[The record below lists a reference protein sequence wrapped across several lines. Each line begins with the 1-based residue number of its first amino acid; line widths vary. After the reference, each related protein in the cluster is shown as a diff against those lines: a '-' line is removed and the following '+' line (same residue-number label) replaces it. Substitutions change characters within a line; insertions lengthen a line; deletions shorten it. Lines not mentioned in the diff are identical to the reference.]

1 MDNRISGCL
10 QSGQIQEEVLV
21 MRRRAFALGLAAAAA
36 ALVGG
41 PQVAHGQSYPN
52 RVIRMVVPFAPG
64 GSNDIIG
71 RIIAE
76 RLTEALGQS
85 VVIEN
90 KPGAGGS
97 LGTDQV
103 AKSAPDGYTLMIGAT
118 STLAANPSLYTKM
131 NLDPPK
137 DLTPITQIATGP
149 FVLAVPSSLPV
160 KSVGEL
166 IALAKAKPGEINFG
180 SSGVGSSLQLTA
192 ELFKSMAG
200 INIVHV
206 PYRGL
211 GPALTDV
218 VAGRIQIIFSD
229 MAGLLPFVQSG
240 QIRALGVTSAKRSA
254 DLPDLPTLAEAGV
267 PGYDA
272 TSWYGILGPAGLP
285 PEIVARLNAELKKIV
300 HSPAMTERFKTLGIE
315 AVTGT
320 PQEFSTYIRSEMDK
334 WRAVVKAAD
343 IKVD

>member
-1 MDNRISGCL
+1 MVDL
-10 QSGQIQEEVLV
+10 PHLLV
-21 MRRRAFALGLAAAAA
+21 VHPSVAAA
-36 ALVGG
+36 
-41 PQVAHGQSYPN
+41 
-52 RVIRMVVPFAPG
+52 
-64 GSNDIIG
+64 
-71 RIIAE
+71 
-76 RLTEALGQS
+76 S
-85 VVIEN
+85 V
-90 KPGAGGS
+90 K
-97 LGTDQV
+97 
-103 AKSAPDGYTLMIGAT
+103 
-118 STLAANPSLYTKM
+118 
-131 NLDPPK
+131 
-137 DLTPITQIATGP
+137 
-149 FVLAVPSSLPV
+149 
-160 KSVGEL
+160 EL

>member
-1 MDNRISGCL
+1 MTT
-10 QSGQIQEEVLV
+10 
-21 MRRRAFALGLAAAAA
+21 RRTALMSACAAWLAPASAWAQPFPA
-36 ALVGG
+36 K
-41 PQVAHGQSYPN
+41 P
-52 RVIRMVVPFAPG
+52 IRYIVPVPAGG
-64 GSNDIIG
+64 GSDFIG
-71 RIIAE
+71 RTVCE
-76 RLTEALGQS
+76 RWGKALGQTF
-85 VVIEN
+85 VVDNI
-90 KPGAGGS
+90 GGGGGVIAS
-97 LGTDQV
+97 QTT

-118 STLAANPSLYTKM
+118 STMAANPSLYTRM

-160 KSVGEL
+160 KTVGEL
-166 IALAKAKPGEINFG
+166 IALAKQKPGEINFG

-211 GPALTDV
+211 GPALTDL
-218 VAGRIQIIFSD
+218 VAGRIQLIFSD

-240 QIRALGVTSAKRSA
+240 QLRALGVTSARRSA
-254 DLPDLPTLAEAGV
+254 DLPDLPTLAESGV

-285 PEIVARLNAELKKIV
+285 PAIVARLNAELKKIV
-300 HSPAMTERFKTLGIE
+300 LSPAMTEKFKTLGIE

-320 PQEFSTYIRSEMDK
+320 PQEFATYIRSEMEK
-334 WRAVVKAAD
+334 WRAVVRAAD

>member
-1 MDNRISGCL
+1 
-10 QSGQIQEEVLV
+10 
-21 MRRRAFALGLAAAAA
+21 
-36 ALVGG
+36 
-41 PQVAHGQSYPN
+41 
-52 RVIRMVVPFAPG
+52 MVVPFAPG

-71 RIIAE
+71 RIMAD
-76 RLTEALGQS
+76 RLTEALGQT

-90 KPGAGGS
+90 KPGAGGA

-118 STLAANPSLYTKM
+118 STMAANPSLYTRM

-160 KSVGEL
+160 KTVGEL
-166 IALAKAKPGEINFG
+166 IALAKQKPGEINFG

-200 INIVHV
+200 INIVHG

-211 GPALTDV
+211 GPALTDL
-218 VAGRIQIIFSD
+218 VAGRIQLIFSD

-240 QIRALGVTSAKRSA
+240 QLRALGVTSARRSA
-254 DLPDLPTLAEAGV
+254 DLPDLPTLAESGV

-285 PEIVARLNAELKKIV
+285 PAIVARLNAELKKIV
-300 HSPAMTERFKTLGIE
+300 LSPAMTEKFKTLGIE

-320 PQEFSTYIRSEMDK
+320 PQEFATYIRSEMEK
-334 WRAVVKAAD
+334 WRAVVRAAD

>member
-1 MDNRISGCL
+1 
-10 QSGQIQEEVLV
+10 
-21 MRRRAFALGLAAAAA
+21 MRRFAWLFGLAFAFAFADGAPTASAQA
-36 ALVGG
+36 
-41 PQVAHGQSYPN
+41 YPN
-52 RVIRMVVPFAPG
+52 RAIRMVVPFAPG

-71 RIIAE
+71 RIMAD
-76 RLTEALGQS
+76 RLTEALGQT

-90 KPGAGGS
+90 KPGAGGA

-118 STLAANPSLYTKM
+118 STMAANPSLYTRM

-160 KSVGEL
+160 KTVGEL
-166 IALAKAKPGEINFG
+166 IALAKQKPGEINFG

-211 GPALTDV
+211 GPALTDL
-218 VAGRIQIIFSD
+218 VAGRIQLIFSD

-240 QIRALGVTSAKRSA
+240 QLRALGVTSARRSA
-254 DLPDLPTLAEAGV
+254 DLPDLPTLAESGV

-285 PEIVARLNAELKKIV
+285 PAIVARLNAELKKIV
-300 HSPAMTERFKTLGIE
+300 LSPAMTEKFKTLGIE

-320 PQEFSTYIRSEMDK
+320 PQEFATYIRSEMEK
-334 WRAVVKAAD
+334 WRAVVRAAD

>member
-1 MDNRISGCL
+1 
-10 QSGQIQEEVLV
+10 
-21 MRRRAFALGLAAAAA
+21 
-36 ALVGG
+36 
-41 PQVAHGQSYPN
+41 
-52 RVIRMVVPFAPG
+52 
-64 GSNDIIG
+64 
-71 RIIAE
+71 
-76 RLTEALGQS
+76 
-85 VVIEN
+85 
-90 KPGAGGS
+90 
-97 LGTDQV
+97 
-103 AKSAPDGYTLMIGAT
+103 MIGAT
-118 STLAANPSLYTKM
+118 STMAANPSLYTRM

-160 KSVGEL
+160 KTVGEL
-166 IALAKAKPGEINFG
+166 IALAKQKPGEINFG

-211 GPALTDV
+211 GPALTDL
-218 VAGRIQIIFSD
+218 VAGRIQLIFSD

-240 QIRALGVTSAKRSA
+240 QLRALGVTSARRSA
-254 DLPDLPTLAEAGV
+254 DLPDLPTLAESGV

-285 PEIVARLNAELKKIV
+285 PAIVARLNAELKKIV
-300 HSPAMTERFKTLGIE
+300 LSPAMTEKFKTLGIE

-320 PQEFSTYIRSEMDK
+320 PQEFATYIRSEMEK
-334 WRAVVKAAD
+334 WRAVVRAAD